1 MPVRMKAALTA
12 PLFDAHASLT
22 MAPKQPCALPGF
34 QVWRSQNEHS
44 LIAADSNNSVIKL
57 NGNVLH
63 RPSAAQES
71 FCISTDVS
79 IHQC

>member
-34 QVWRSQNEHS
+34 QVWHSQDEHYFN
-44 LIAADSNNSVIKL
+44 AADSNNSDLKQS
-57 NGNVLH
+57 GNL
-63 RPSAAQES
+63 
-71 FCISTDVS
+71 
-79 IHQC
+79 